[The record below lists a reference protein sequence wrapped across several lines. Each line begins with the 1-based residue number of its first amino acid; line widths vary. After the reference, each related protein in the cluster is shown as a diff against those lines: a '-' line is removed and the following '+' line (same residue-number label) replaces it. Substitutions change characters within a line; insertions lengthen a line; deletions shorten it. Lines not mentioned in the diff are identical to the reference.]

1 MSGQLAGRVAVITG
15 SGRGQGLVAAQLF
28 AREGAK
34 IIVNDLDQESVT
46 KAVDSIIAAGG
57 EAAGVAGDVANAD
70 DVQRVLAAAKEK
82 FGRLDIIYNNAGIGF
97 SATER
102 MGIKM
107 DDTVNCT
114 VEDWQRILDINLT
127 GVFLFCKFGI
137 PLLHEGRGVII
148 NTASIAALKGGGG
161 AHAYTATKGGVVA
174 LTRSLAVT
182 YGKQGVRANTICPG
196 VIDTDMIQAR
206 MLSSNAS
213 RDAIASGTPVGRIG
227 LPQDIAEL
235 ALFLASDASSFITGQ
250 TIACDGGA
258 TA

>member
-1 MSGQLAGRVAVITG
+1 MTGQLAGRVAVITG
-15 SGRGQGLVAAQLF
+15 SGRGQGLAAAHLF

-34 IIVNDLDQESVT
+34 IVINDLDQESVT
-46 KAVDSIIAAGG
+46 AAVDAVIAAGG
-57 EAAGVAGDVANAD
+57 EAAGVAGDVSNED
-70 DVQRVLAAAKEK
+70 DVQRTLAEAQSR
-82 FGRLDIIYNNAGIGF
+82 FGRLDIIYNNAGIGY

-114 VEDWQRILDINLT
+114 VEDWKRILDINLT

-148 NTASIAALKGGGG
+148 NTASIAALKGARN

-196 VIDTDMIQAR
+196 VIDTEMIQSVL
-206 MLSSNAS
+206 LSSNAT
-213 RDAIASGTPVGRIG
+213 RDAISSGTPVGRIG
-227 LPQDIAEL
+227 TPTDIAEL